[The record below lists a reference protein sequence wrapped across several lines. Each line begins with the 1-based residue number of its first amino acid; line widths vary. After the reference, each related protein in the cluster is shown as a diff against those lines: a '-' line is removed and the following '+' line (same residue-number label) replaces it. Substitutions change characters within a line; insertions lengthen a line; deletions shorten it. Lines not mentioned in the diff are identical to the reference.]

1 MLKRGM
7 EHRSGLNGIFDI
19 FFANT
24 LVHCL
29 LHKIQTVRISSG
41 RAIIIIMATFSVRFT
56 GIHVHHSKFF
66 FYTFYYS
73 QIFVYIS
80 INKQNG
86 NELSV
91 VIHRN
96 S

>member
-41 RAIIIIMATFSVRFT
+41 RAIIIIMATISVRF
-56 GIHVHHSKFF
+56 IHVHHSKFF